1 MNGAVGIEGSAPC
14 VPEEFRNQCGKRG
27 GILLALPQIQ
37 ILFGFPAGRKS
48 SGQFSI

>member
-1 MNGAVGIEGSAPC
+1 MVLSVLRAVLRKC

-37 ILFGFPAGRKS
+37 ILFGFPAGRKN